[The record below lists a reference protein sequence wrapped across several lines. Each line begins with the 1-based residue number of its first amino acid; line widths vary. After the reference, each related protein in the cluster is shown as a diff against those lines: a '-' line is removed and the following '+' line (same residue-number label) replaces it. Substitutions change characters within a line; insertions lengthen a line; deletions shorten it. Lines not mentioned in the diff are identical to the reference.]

1 MILGRKVLEFIN
13 FKFKEVLIMNKTEKF
28 FMNVEEVAEIM
39 GISRSLAYVYV
50 QKRDCPFKVVKI
62 NGRYTIA
69 TNSFYKWY
77 DSLAEMTE
85 C

>member
-1 MILGRKVLEFIN
+1 
-13 FKFKEVLIMNKTEKF
+13 MNKTEKF

-69 TNSFYKWY
+69 TNCF
-77 DSLAEMTE
+77 
-85 C
+85 